1 MKRRVAVTG
10 LGLISCLGNDERTV
24 FEALQQGKS
33 GICPA
38 PEWASH
44 GLKSTIAG
52 LLHGVEE
59 KQKAARISKKLLP
72 GMSDGAL
79 YCCLAAIDAVADAAL
94 SGEDLEAQRTGCIV
108 GSGSGGIESVYRAGV
123 LYFADR
129 LRRIDP
135 YTVLR
140 CMSSSASSAVANVL
154 KVRGRSYSLSSACST
169 SSHNIGHAYE
179 LISSGA
185 LDRAI
190 TGGGEDLNE
199 LMAAAFQAMRL
210 ALSTRWND
218 TPTKASRPYDTHRDG
233 FVLSGG
239 GGILVV
245 EEMDSA
251 LLRGAKIRAEIIGY
265 GANSDAYDPV
275 LPRPE
280 GEQAAAC
287 IEMALA
293 DAGLAPQDIDYVNT
307 HGTSTVG
314 GDAAEVQA
322 MRRVFGDAMP
332 PFSSTKSMTGHAVG
346 AAGALELIFCIG
358 MLEQGFLAPSINIET
373 LDPVFEGLPLV
384 TETTAAAPN
393 TILSNNF
400 GFGGTNVS
408 LVIRKVDG
416 GR

>member
-1 MKRRVAVTG
+1 VTRRVAVTG

-24 FEALQQGKS
+24 FDALKNGMS
-33 GICPA
+33 GICSA
-38 PEWASH
+38 PEWTKH

-52 LLHGVEE
+52 RLHGVEE
-59 KQKAARISKKLLP
+59 RKKAARISKKLLP
-72 GMSDGAL
+72 GMSGGAL
-79 YCCLAAIDAVADAAL
+79 YCSLAALDAVANANLDKSHL
-94 SGEDLEAQRTGCIV
+94 EDQRTGCIV

-140 CMSSSASSAVANVL
+140 CMSSSTSSAVANVL
-154 KVRGRSYSLSSACST
+154 KIRGRSYSLSSACST

-179 LISSGA
+179 LITAGT
-185 LDRAI
+185 LERAV

-210 ALSTRWND
+210 ALSTRFND
-218 TPTKASRPYDTHRDG
+218 TPRRASRPYDADRDG

-245 EEMDSA
+245 EEMASA
-251 LLRGAKIRAEIIGY
+251 QRRGAKIRAEIIGY
-265 GANSDAYDPV
+265 GANSDAFDPV

-280 GEQAAAC
+280 GEQAAEC
-287 IEMALA
+287 MRMAIL
-293 DAGLAPQDIDYVNT
+293 DAGIQPEDIDYVNT

-314 GDAAEVQA
+314 GDTAEVQA
-322 MRRVFGDAMP
+322 IRRVFGEAIP

-346 AAGALELIFCIG
+346 AAGVLELIFCIG
-358 MLEQGFLAPSINIET
+358 MLEEGFLAPSINIET
-373 LDPVFEGLPLV
+373 LDPAFEGLPIV
-384 TETTAAAPN
+384 TETTSAEPR

-408 LVIRKVDG
+408 LVIRKYDG
-416 GR
+416 

>member
-1 MKRRVAVTG
+1 V
-10 LGLISCLGNDERTV
+10 
-24 FEALQQGKS
+24 S
-33 GICPA
+33 GIRPA
-38 PEWASH
+38 PAWTEH

-52 LLHGVEE
+52 QLHGVEE
-59 KQKAARISKKLLP
+59 KKKAARISKKLLP
-72 GMSDGAL
+72 GMSDAAL
-79 YCCLAAIDAVADAAL
+79 YCSLAALDAVQNAAL
-94 SGEDLEAQRTGCIV
+94 DTRDLEDQKTGCIV
-108 GSGSGGIESVYRAGV
+108 GSGSGGIESVYQAGV
-123 LYFADR
+123 LYFSNR

-154 KVRGRSYSLSSACST
+154 KIRGRSYSLSSACST

-179 LISSGA
+179 LVSSGA

-210 ALSTRWND
+210 ALSTRFND
-218 TPTKASRPYDTHRDG
+218 TPSKASRPYDAHRDG

-239 GGILVV
+239 GGIIVV
-245 EEMDSA
+245 EELEGA
-251 LLRGAKIRAEIIGY
+251 LQRGAKIRAEIIGY
-265 GANSDAYDPV
+265 GANSDAFDPV

-280 GEQAAAC
+280 GEQAAEC
-287 IEMALA
+287 MGMALL
-293 DAGLAPQDIDYVNT
+293 DAGLKPEDIDYVNT

-322 MRRVFGDAMP
+322 MRRVFGEGIP

-346 AAGALELIFCIG
+346 AAGALELIFCIA
-358 MLEQGFLAPSINIET
+358 MLEEGFLAPSINIET
-373 LDPVFEGLPLV
+373 LDSTFIGLPIV
-384 TETTAAAPN
+384 TEATPAAPK

-408 LVIRKVDG
+408 LVIQRYDG
-416 GR
+416 